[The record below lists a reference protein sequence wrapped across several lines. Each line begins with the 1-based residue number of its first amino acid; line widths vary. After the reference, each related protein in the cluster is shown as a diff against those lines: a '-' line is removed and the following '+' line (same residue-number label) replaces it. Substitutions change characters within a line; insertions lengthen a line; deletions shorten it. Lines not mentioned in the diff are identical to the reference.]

1 VNRNRASRRP
11 WWASAALLASAGAL
25 LPGCRRG
32 DVGPQRR
39 AASYEQARAVVDRH
53 CLGCHSERPTV
64 PAFPIAPDGFSFD
77 TAEEMRRHAAR
88 IKQRGV
94 VDRTMP
100 LLNKTGMTDAE
111 REVLGS
117 WVDAGAKAP

>member
-1 VNRNRASRRP
+1 
-11 WWASAALLASAGAL
+11 
-25 LPGCRRG
+25 
-32 DVGPQRR
+32 
-39 AASYEQARAVVDRH
+39 VVDRH
-53 CLGCHSERPTV
+53 CLGCHSEQPTV

-77 TAEEMRRHAAR
+77 TAEQMRLHAAR
-88 IKQRGV
+88 IKQRSV

-111 REVLGS
+111 RETLRS